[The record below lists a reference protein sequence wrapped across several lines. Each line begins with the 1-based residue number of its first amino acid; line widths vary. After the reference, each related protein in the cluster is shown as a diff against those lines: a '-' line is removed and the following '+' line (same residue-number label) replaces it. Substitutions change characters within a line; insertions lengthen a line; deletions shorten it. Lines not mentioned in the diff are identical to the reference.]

1 MDGQTAAIIGVW
13 MFAAATAMSK
23 HVVGWFML
31 VAFVVA
37 VLTTA
42 LILG

>member
-1 MDGQTAAIIGVW
+1 MDGQTAAILGVW
-13 MFAAATAMSK
+13 VFAAATAMSK
-23 HVVGWFML
+23 QVAGWFML

-42 LILG
+42 FILG